1 MEERSRFINPKR
13 MGIWVVV
20 GVGTALLALIL
31 AFEGMRE
38 ARLSAVVAQ
47 AEVLNLNKRV
57 QTLERE
63 RAAPLPAPASTPAPA
78 K

>member
-20 GVGTALLALIL
+20 GFGTALLALIL

-38 ARLSAVVAQ
+38 ARLGAVVAQ

-63 RAAPLPAPASTPAPA
+63 RAAPVAAPVQAPA